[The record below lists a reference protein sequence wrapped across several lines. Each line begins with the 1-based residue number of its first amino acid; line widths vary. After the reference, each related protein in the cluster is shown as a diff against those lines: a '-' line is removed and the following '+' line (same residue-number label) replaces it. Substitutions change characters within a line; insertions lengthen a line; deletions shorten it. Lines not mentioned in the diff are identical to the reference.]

1 MAAFYLDTDGTIGLR
16 TGQRSQWVQQ
26 IPQVAQHVTE
36 FDDSV
41 TYNAQVVSDFNT
53 GYSRFAFVDG
63 VLHRDGVPVEFVAA
77 PSPRT
82 LTPIQFLDR
91 VSLQTQVGVLAAAKT
106 DPMVELIWTRLILAV
121 EIDLDSQQTIGGVQ
135 YLLGA
140 GVISQAEADLLL
152 A

>member
-1 MAAFYLDTDGTIGLR
+1 MAAFFEFDGSICLWSDRDLARLTI
-16 TGQRSQWVQQ
+16 
-26 IPQVAQHVTE
+26 PAEAQYFTE
-36 FDDSV
+36 FDQSR
-41 TYNAQVVSDFNT
+41 NQQVIDDFNA
-53 GYSRFAFVDG
+53 GYSRFAFIDG
-63 VLHRDGVPVEFVAA
+63 VLHRDGIPVEFVAA

-82 LTPIQFLDR
+82 LTPLQFLDR
-91 VSLQTQVGVLAAAKT
+91 VPVETQVGVLAATKT